1 MGSIEND
8 TIEEVIQYFNEV
20 LHKDIE
26 KLHPLKGQRI
36 FNPRF
41 YVNNHQ
47 FCITSLT

>member
-41 YVNNHQ
+41 HRWISSVSVS
-47 FCITSLT
+47 IMI

>member
-26 KLHPLKGQRI
+26 YLILD
-36 FNPRF
+36 FML
-41 YVNNHQ
+41 
-47 FCITSLT
+47 ITTSSA